1 MKKLWCVLLVLGLL
15 ILTGCSLQ
23 NENAGEESSTASKQ
37 ETSGNAED
45 ALAFIEKTAAKHD
58 PPEEGVTRSYVRRK
72 TTVKFED
79 TDCYVYKVV
88 DDYGSHKK
96 VTATYAASADGSIVL
111 RYDIVTDEY
120 VLVSGE

>member
-1 MKKLWCVLLVLGLL
+1 MMKKLWCVLLVLGLL

-23 NENAGEESSTASKQ
+23 GENAGEESSTASKQ

-45 ALAFIEKTAAKHD
+45 ALA
-58 PPEEGVTRSYVRRK
+58 RSYVRRK

-120 VLVSGE
+120 VPISGE